1 MKRRHQT
8 TGRTNEFNQ
17 NSTFRSLIGVCICWM
32 PFACLWDRE
41 TLRMERVRF
50 PSAVELMTGEFRRH
64 SPEFHQWRIKDRL
77 ERIANS
83 PNDLSLL
90 DDLAVSYEK
99 TGQTDLAIQTMLE
112 KRAIEP
118 GLYETHANLGTFYIH
133 AGEYEKGLVEIN
145 TAIEVNP
152 DAHFGREKYQ
162 AMLVKYLLQQRT
174 DESIQLPLCDASRSS
189 GHQQLPVGFAK
200 FVIEESLPASV
211 IAKQMNRG
219 IWIYGDTEAAI
230 IDEAITGVLGMM
242 RFGNFNSPVLL
253 EALGDLLIFN
263 TDSPKQLAT
272 RAFLKAA
279 YEVEDPEAKTK
290 YREFAKQAL
299 SMQAV
304 RGSSQMNLED
314 LESEFK
320 TEIQAGDR
328 WFKQICQNERDWI
341 EAGLDVEAKYAEVYF
356 EEPAATKNRSRK
368 RQQRL
373 KYFAWFMVAASAL
386 CGVFWFFN
394 RMRHPE
400 SVKNKPILKP

>member
-1 MKRRHQT
+1 MDQNWRWLRCPGNRLVNSLLSRFVQFGSCITEQPKKPKGGRLKGITMKRRHQT

-189 GHQQLPVGFAK
+189 GHQQLPL
-200 FVIEESLPASV
+200 SL
-211 IAKQMNRG
+211 IH
-219 IWIYGDTEAAI
+219 I
-230 IDEAITGVLGMM
+230 
-242 RFGNFNSPVLL
+242 
-253 EALGDLLIFN
+253 
-263 TDSPKQLAT
+263 
-272 RAFLKAA
+272 
-279 YEVEDPEAKTK
+279 
-290 YREFAKQAL
+290 
-299 SMQAV
+299 
-304 RGSSQMNLED
+304 
-314 LESEFK
+314 
-320 TEIQAGDR
+320 
-328 WFKQICQNERDWI
+328 
-341 EAGLDVEAKYAEVYF
+341 
-356 EEPAATKNRSRK
+356 
-368 RQQRL
+368 
-373 KYFAWFMVAASAL
+373 
-386 CGVFWFFN
+386 
-394 RMRHPE
+394 
-400 SVKNKPILKP
+400 

>member
-1 MKRRHQT
+1 
-8 TGRTNEFNQ
+8 
-17 NSTFRSLIGVCICWM
+17 
-32 PFACLWDRE
+32 
-41 TLRMERVRF
+41 
-50 PSAVELMTGEFRRH
+50 
-64 SPEFHQWRIKDRL
+64 
-77 ERIANS
+77 
-83 PNDLSLL
+83 
-90 DDLAVSYEK
+90 
-99 TGQTDLAIQTMLE
+99 
-112 KRAIEP
+112 
-118 GLYETHANLGTFYIH
+118 
-133 AGEYEKGLVEIN
+133 
-145 TAIEVNP
+145 
-152 DAHFGREKYQ
+152 
-162 AMLVKYLLQQRT
+162 
-174 DESIQLPLCDASRSS
+174 
-189 GHQQLPVGFAK
+189 
-200 FVIEESLPASV
+200 
-211 IAKQMNRG
+211 
-219 IWIYGDTEAAI
+219 
-230 IDEAITGVLGMM
+230 MM

-328 WFKQICQNERDWI
+328 WFKQICQNERDWT